1 MMPKD
6 GAPQECRIIFAEWT
20 DVKNEIRRLKAE
32 KEDQINAV
40 FDAEAEV
47 ARRRSELNSFDPWPS
62 GVPPRVQPPKRG
74 KIPRNAVD
82 LFVGVGEAVIDAL
95 GDARRRG
102 ELRSNLQRAEA
113 DLKTA
118 QRKLEATTNHLRDE
132 LISNQQYSDRF
143 FSLRCDIMMSAPA

>member
-6 GAPQECRIIFAEWT
+6 DAPQECRIILAKWT
-20 DVKNEIRRLKAE
+20 DVKEQIDRLEGE
-32 KEDQINAV
+32 KEDRTNDVKA
-40 FDAEAEV
+40 AEAEV
-47 ARRRSELNSFDPWPS
+47 ARRQAELDSFVSSPS
-62 GVPPRVQPPKRG
+62 GVPSRVSPPKRG

-113 DLKTA
+113 DLRTA
-118 QRKLEATTNHLRDE
+118 QLQLENVTGKLRDE
-132 LISNQQYSDRF
+132 RLNDQRQGDRF
-143 FSLRCDIMMSAPA
+143 YSNGCGHFMSQP